1 MADTLAH
8 LKREGLYHLGI
19 QKTPSRN
26 ALSHQNAM
34 RDAIVLR
41 DIFRLLHKRLGQQSF
56 TCQFRGWR
64 ESVCVGWVCWGGTS
78 RLHASCCS
86 IRALS
91 RSASIYSTGHITA
104 KIQNL
109 SAFASLKKIFGTH
122 MLKFGFCHL

>member
-64 ESVCVGWVCWGGTS
+64 ERVCVGWVWGEDIKAS
-78 RLHASCCS
+78 RIMLLDSSVITLCLNLFN
-86 IRALS
+86 RAH
-91 RSASIYSTGHITA
+91 YSKDSEFIGICVSQ
-104 KIQNL
+104 KNL
-109 SAFASLKKIFGTH
+109 WDTCA
-122 MLKFGFCHL
+122 